1 MDVLTSDWEVTTW
14 SKGSAFDQRN
24 KAVCLAGKQNNGQTH
39 CEFDLTVYDGG
50 YLLDFDLCIF
60 FNAKFD
66 LHWYRRLGYVLPTKI
81 WCCQVAEFV
90 LSGQKIR
97 YPSLE
102 ETAVKYNLGHK
113 VDTIKIEY
121 WDKGINTD
129 NIPKGILSAYTCQD
143 VDLTYLIYLEQVKQ
157 FEQQPALYKLF
168 KLMCQDLLVLQEMEW
183 NGQVYDEQLCLQKA
197 AIIETE
203 INEILSKLSAV
214 YPDIPINFNSPEQI
228 SAFLYGGKVY
238 QEAKEHVGFF
248 KTGKQAGQP
257 KYKNVTIEHVL
268 PRLVTPL
275 PNSELAKDGYFKTD
289 EGTLRKLK
297 GPAAKKFVGPL
308 LRLSE
313 LDKLNSTYYLGLP
326 KKNQEYHW
334 PKGMIHGQ
342 FNQVVAQTGR
352 LSSSNPNLQNFA
364 GDCLDIFVTRY
375 EV

>member
-1 MDVLTSDWEVTTW
+1 MEVLTSDWEVTTW

-24 KAVCLAGKQNNGQTH
+24 KAVCLAWKYNDEASV
-39 CEFDLTVYDGG
+39 CSFDWSQG
-50 YLLDFDLCIF
+50 DFNCDLAVF

-66 LHWYRRLGYVLPTKI
+66 LHWYRRVGFKLYNKI

-113 VDTIKIEY
+113 IDKIKIEY

-129 NIPKGILSAYTCQD
+129 AIPQPILSEYACQD

-197 AIIETE
+197 AIIQTE

-257 KYKNVTIEHVL
+257 KYKNITIEHIL

-275 PNSELAKDGYFKTD
+275 PNSKLAKEGYFKTD